1 MAGHS
6 KWSQIKR
13 QKAVVDAKRGVVFTR
28 LAREITL
35 AARQGADP
43 AGNFQL
49 RTALEKAR
57 AAGVPNA
64 NIERAIAKGSGQG
77 SEDGDSFEEVRY
89 EGYGPGGVAVLVE
102 AFTDNRNRTAA
113 DLRLAFSKNG
123 GNLGESGC
131 GAYLFA
137 QRGVVWLEGDSPLD
151 EEPLLELLLEQEVL
165 SYELEGPQGE
175 IWCELPA
182 LERLHRSLTEA
193 GWPVQGA
200 ELRWQPQTLI
210 SLAAGEQLSQLERL
224 LDSLENLDDV
234 RSVSCNLTVP

>member
-28 LAREITL
+28 LAREITV